1 MINIH
6 VKEVGGTWFGLAYT
20 GEEIVA
26 TAIGLSKDKAVGN
39 LVRSFQF
46 DVEHQVVE
54 EGSEFA
60 EKTLLML
67 EELESGNEEHKSF
80 SLAAKY
86 VSEPVARVLKAA
98 AAIPIGYV
106 SSYGNIAKTADT
118 EPKEVGRIMAMNPL
132 YPIVP
137 CHRVVGADFSLVGYG
152 GGKSLPALQTKL
164 ARLSKEARGFTTEKE
179 VPINGKILTVY
190 PVEYVIKKAR
200 KKRGLD
206 SSRQQKL
213 FDSVKPNIGA

>member
-1 MINIH
+1 MISIH
-6 VKEVGGTWFGLAYT
+6 VKEVGGTWFGLAYV

-26 TAIGLSKDKAVGN
+26 TTVGSSGDKTIAS

-46 DVEHQVVE
+46 DLEHQVVE
-54 EGSEFA
+54 AGSEFA
-60 EKTLLML
+60 EKMILML
-67 EELESGNEEHKSF
+67 RELESGNEEHKCF
-80 SLAAKY
+80 ILATRY
-86 VSEPVARVLKAA
+86 VSEPIAKVLKAA

-118 EPKEVGRIMAMNPL
+118 EPREVGGIMAANPL

-137 CHRVVGADFSLVGYG
+137 CHRVVGADFSLLGYG
-152 GGKSLPALQTKL
+152 GGKSLSALQTKL
-164 ARLSKEARGFTTEKE
+164 ARLSKETRGFTTEKE

-206 SSRQQKL
+206 LSRQQKL